1 MMFKRVHDRGTESV
15 LTQYSD
21 GWRIR
26 LHLNEAG
33 QHPVTIAGYLS
44 STLQSAK
51 QLADAE
57 LLKLGHVC
65 NSSCRSWKELSL
77 SQP

>member
-1 MMFKRVHDRGTESV
+1 MMFKRIHDRGTESL

-26 LHLNEAG
+26 LHLSGAD
-33 QHPVTIAGYLS
+33 QIPVTIAGYLKP
-44 STLQSAK
+44 TLESAK
-51 QLADAE
+51 QLADAD

>member
-1 MMFKRVHDRGTESV
+1 MFFKRIHDRGTESV

-26 LHLNEAG
+26 LHPREAD
-33 QHPVTIAGYLS
+33 QNPVTIAGYLKP
-44 STLQSAK
+44 TLESAK
-51 QLADAE
+51 QLADDE

-65 NSSCRSWKELSL
+65 TSSCQGWKGC
-77 SQP
+77 